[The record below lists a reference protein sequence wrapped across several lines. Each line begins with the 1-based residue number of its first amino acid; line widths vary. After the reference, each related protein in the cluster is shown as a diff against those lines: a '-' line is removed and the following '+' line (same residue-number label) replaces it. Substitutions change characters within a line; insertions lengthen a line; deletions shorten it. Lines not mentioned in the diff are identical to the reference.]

1 MQGNFLT
8 ESVDQVIE
16 LIQKLDLES
25 IKLKIMDPELGAGW
39 TTERVGS
46 AECEYRE
53 FLVMLLK
60 YPEQAERIVISKD
73 ADEFWHQHIMHTR
86 KYHEDCQRLFGGYL
100 HHSPHIGIRTQA
112 DREKQATLMENT
124 RRLYQEVFE
133 KRTANSVAWCSA
145 AVEGKKAAWCSAT
158 IETKTAAWCSAAIED
173 KSTAWCSA
181 AIEGKKAAWCSASIE
196 RKAAIVKEKGAA
208 WCSATIKDEN
218 AAWCS
223 AAIEQKPL
231 A

>member
-86 KYHEDCQRLFGGYL
+86 KCSGGTCTIVL
-100 HHSPHIGIRTQA
+100 ISVFV
-112 DREKQATLMENT
+112 
-124 RRLYQEVFE
+124 RRRIAKS
-133 KRTANSVAWCSA
+133 KRH
-145 AVEGKKAAWCSAT
+145 
-158 IETKTAAWCSAAIED
+158 
-173 KSTAWCSA
+173 
-181 AIEGKKAAWCSASIE
+181 
-196 RKAAIVKEKGAA
+196 
-208 WCSATIKDEN
+208 
-218 AAWCS
+218 
-223 AAIEQKPL
+223 
-231 A
+231 